1 MCQYTY
7 VISSYYTVCVVRKCV
22 CACTVSYR
30 HPLPFPPVAVVDY
43 VNSSVAVMEGDSVDI
58 CVQLEIE
65 LTTPLGRDVLV
76 TLNLQD
82 INTTG

>member
-1 MCQYTY
+1 MNLT
-7 VISSYYTVCVVRKCV
+7 SSP
-22 CACTVSYR
+22 S
-30 HPLPFPPVAVVDY
+30 PPVAVVDY

-65 LTTPLGRDVLV
+65 LTAPLGRGVLV